1 MDPTRTAAKPDQCLD
16 ALARANRVRQ
26 ARAQLKRRIASG
38 EVSATE
44 AILVRR
50 WETDAMSVGDV
61 LTSQRQWGDRR
72 CRRLLTAMQLQE
84 TKTIGSMTE
93 RQRLDLTARL
103 NPRHDQDYAQ
113 PERPPRGKAS
123 DGPPSS
129 NVGGLW

>member
-1 MDPTRTAAKPDQCLD
+1 MDPTRIVVKTDQCLE

-26 ARAQLKRRIASG
+26 VRAQLKRRIASG

-44 AILVRR
+44 AILFPR
-50 WETDAMSVGDV
+50 WETEAMSVGEV

-72 CRRLLTAMQLQE
+72 CRRLLTAVQLQE

-103 NPRHDQDYAQ
+103 NHAHDQEYAQ
-113 PERPPRGKAS
+113 PERPLRGKAS
-123 DGPPSS
+123 YGPLRS
-129 NVGGLW
+129 NAGGL